1 MSEKEIEYNLPQLP
15 QKIFKNKSF
24 IEKLEKL
31 KNSPISNLSI
41 ICDYDDTLTKR
52 FFNGVKNRVS
62 FGIIDQST
70 YASNNLKEGA
80 NNLFKKYS
88 KFELDTSIDFSL
100 RDKSMYSW
108 FEECLMLMI
117 DDKISKKTIY
127 DMVIESIND
136 NKMFFRNGMKIFFDF
151 ILKLK
156 IPLILISA
164 GIKDVIIYEL
174 KYLLKEKYDLLI
186 ENNLIHIIAND
197 FIFNEDKVAIDFV
210 KPIIYTFNKNKIIKD
225 EISKYINLNEKK
237 LNVFFFGDHLNDINA
252 LDDIKNSIE
261 NILSVAFW
269 NYDESKLSNEFKEIY
284 DAVVSEDGDFFIINE
299 VLKELSLKFSNGLNG
314 NS

>member
-1 MSEKEIEYNLPQLP
+1 MSEKEIEYNQPQLP

-31 KNSPISNLSI
+31 KNSHISNLSI

-62 FGIIDQST
+62 FGIIDQSSF
-70 YASNNLKEGA
+70 ASNNLKEGA

-108 FEECLMLMI
+108 FEECLILMI
-117 DDKISKKTIY
+117 NDKISKKKMY

-136 NKMFFRNGMKIFFDF
+136 DKVYFRNGMKIFFDF

-186 ENNLIHIIAND
+186 NNNLIHIIAND
-197 FIFNEDKVAIDFV
+197 FIFNENNIAIDIV

-237 LNVFFFGDHLNDINA
+237 INVVFFGDHLNDINA
-252 LDDIKNSIE
+252 LDDIQNNIE

-269 NYDESKLSNEFKEIY
+269 NYDESKLSNEFKI
-284 DAVVSEDGDFFIINE
+284 FIINE
-299 VLKELSLKFSNGLNG
+299 ILKELSFKCNNCLNG
-314 NS
+314 HL

>member
-1 MSEKEIEYNLPQLP
+1 MSEKEIEYPEIQNP
-15 QKIFKNKSF
+15 KIIHKKISF
-24 IEKLEKL
+24 TNKLELLKKL
-31 KNSPISNLSI
+31 PLSNISI

-52 FFNGVKNRVS
+52 FFKGEKNRVS
-62 FGIIDQST
+62 FGVIDQSKLG
-70 YASNNLKEGA
+70 SNNLKEGA
-80 NNLFKKYS
+80 KNLFKKYS
-88 KFELDTSIDFSL
+88 KFENDTSIDFSL

-108 FEECLMLMI
+108 FEECLILMI
-117 DDKISKKTIY
+117 NDNLSKDKIY
-127 DMVIESIND
+127 NMVIEGINE
-136 NKMFFRNGMKIFFDF
+136 NKIFFRNGMKIFFDF
-151 ILKLK
+151 ILKTN

-225 EISKYINLNEKK
+225 ELSKYINLNEKK

-252 LDDIKNSIE
+252 LDDIKNNIA

-299 VLKELSLKFSNGLNG
+299 VLKELSFKFSNCLNG

>member
-31 KNSPISNLSI
+31 KNSHISNLSI

-108 FEECLMLMI
+108 FEECLILMI
-117 DDKISKKTIY
+117 NDKISKKKMY

-136 NKMFFRNGMKIFFDF
+136 DKVYFRNGMKIFFDF

-186 ENNLIHIIAND
+186 NNNLIHIIAND
-197 FIFNEDKVAIDFV
+197 FIFNENNIAIDIV

-225 EISKYINLNEKK
+225 EISKYINLNEQK

-252 LDDIKNSIE
+252 LDDIQNNIE

-269 NYDESKLSNEFKEIY
+269 NYDESKLSNEFKKIY
-284 DAVVSEDGDFFIINE
+284 DAVVREDGDFFIINE
-299 VLKELSLKFSNGLNG
+299 ILKELSFKCNNCLNG
-314 NS
+314 HL

>member
-1 MSEKEIEYNLPQLP
+1 MSEKEIEYNQPQLP

-31 KNSPISNLSI
+31 KNSHISNLSI

-62 FGIIDQST
+62 FGIIDQSSF
-70 YASNNLKEGA
+70 ASNNLKEGA

-108 FEECLMLMI
+108 FEECLILMI
-117 DDKISKKTIY
+117 NDKISKKKMY

-136 NKMFFRNGMKIFFDF
+136 DKVYFRNGMKIFFDF

-164 GIKDVIIYEL
+164 GIKDIIIYEL

-186 ENNLIHIIAND
+186 NNNLIHIIAND
-197 FIFNEDKVAIDFV
+197 FIFNENNIAIDIV

-237 LNVFFFGDHLNDINA
+237 INVVFFGDHLNDINA
-252 LDDIKNSIE
+252 LDDIQNNIE

-269 NYDESKLSNEFKEIY
+269 NYDESKLSNEFKKIY

-299 VLKELSLKFSNGLNG
+299 ILKELSFKCNNCLNG
-314 NS
+314 HL

>member
-1 MSEKEIEYNLPQLP
+1 MSEKEIEYNQPQLP

-31 KNSPISNLSI
+31 KNSHISNLSI

-62 FGIIDQST
+62 FGIIDQSSF
-70 YASNNLKEGA
+70 ASNNLKEGA

-108 FEECLMLMI
+108 FEECLILMI
-117 DDKISKKTIY
+117 NDKISKKKMY

-197 FIFNEDKVAIDFV
+197 FIFNENNIAIDIV

-225 EISKYINLNEKK
+225 EISKYINLNEQK

-252 LDDIKNSIE
+252 LDDIQNNIE

-269 NYDESKLSNEFKEIY
+269 NYDESKLSNEFKKIY

-299 VLKELSLKFSNGLNG
+299 ILKELSFKCNNCLNG
-314 NS
+314 HL